1 MNSILLESLNH
12 ATKTP
17 WKAFAFGSG
26 VFAVVLAIAWIIS
39 GDYLD
44 EVWLHQLWLVLFMGL
59 SLAGF
64 SARLNAAPWR
74 RWVSRVVMG
83 LFVIVGVCSITAV
96 GPLLTE
102 TDYPVLMLAIVVGVV
117 TILYHA
123 VLGAVAL
130 VVSGGHVFVKRHHLS
145 S

>member
-1 MNSILLESLNH
+1 MSSILLESLND

-26 VFAVVLAIAWIIS
+26 VFAVVLPVAWIVS

-44 EVWLHQLWLVLFMGL
+44 EVWLQQLWLVLLVGL

-64 SARLNAAPWR
+64 SARLNPASWR
-74 RWVSRVVMG
+74 RWLSRVVMIA
-83 LFVIVGVCSITAV
+83 FVIVGVCAIPTV
-96 GPLLTE
+96 GPLLAE
-102 TDYPVLMLAIVVGVV
+102 TNHLVMMLVIGAGVV

-130 VVSGGHVFVKRHHLS
+130 VVSVAHVFVKRYHLLS
-145 S
+145 